1 MSGEYSVVFTGQILE
16 GLDKNLVINNI
27 VAKTKLSIEQVIQL
41 FETSP
46 KAIKKYDSNEDAD
59 RLVSVFKSC
68 GAVCTVDIAVP
79 DWQLADDEAEED
91 DKSER
96 KRRKPLL
103 LLALLILA
111 GAAACSVYLYLVKQH
126 LGTL

>member
-1 MSGEYSVVFTGQILE
+1 MSGEYSVVFTGQVLE

-27 VAKTKLSIEQVIQL
+27 VAKTKLSIEQVIHL
-41 FETSP
+41 FETAP

-79 DWQLADDEAEED
+79 DWQLVNDETEED

-96 KRRKPLL
+96 KSRKPLL

-111 GAAACSVYLYLVKQH
+111 GAAAYSVYLYLAN
-126 LGTL
+126 

>member
-1 MSGEYSVVFTGQILE
+1 MSGEYSVVFTGQVLK

-27 VAKTKLSIEQVIQL
+27 VAKTKLSIEQVIHL
-41 FETSP
+41 FETAP

-79 DWQLADDEAEED
+79 DWQLVDDEAEEN

-96 KRRKPLL
+96 KSRKSLL

-111 GAAACSVYLYLVKQH
+111 GAAAYSVYLYLVK
-126 LGTL
+126 